1 MSGTIYR
8 PGNTVQ
14 ASGIYNVV
22 NSYGTP
28 QGRQVTCV
36 EGEPFP
42 PTQYAGEYG
51 YVLAMATQH
60 SRF

>member
-8 PGNTVQ
+8 PGSTVQ
-14 ASGIYNVV
+14 VSGIYNVV
-22 NSYGTP
+22 NVNGTP

-42 PTQYAGEYG
+42 PTQHAGEYG
-51 YVLAMATQH
+51 FMLYLATQH
-60 SRF
+60 